1 MFIEK
6 SIRKR
11 SKGSIGCLCTKDT
24 GLKLNTVDWKMNF
37 SKKLAENQ
45 VNQNEEKNALLQ
57 RMIQEI

>member
-24 GLKLNTVDWKMNF
+24 GLKLNTVD
-37 SKKLAENQ
+37 
-45 VNQNEEKNALLQ
+45 
-57 RMIQEI
+57 